1 MDTTKSIAI
10 YGKSGHGKV
19 VADIA
24 RLNGFETIIWVD
36 DNVEEAIAFD
46 EYLANH
52 SDVKMIL
59 AIGKNQTR
67 TRLSEK
73 LQSQGV
79 TFITLIHPSAVISS
93 SVTIGEGTVIMPNV
107 VINADATIGSCVI
120 LNTASVIEHDCIIE
134 DFTHISPNVSLAGN
148 IHVKQCAHVGIGAS
162 VIQGICIGSD
172 SIIGAGSVVIH
183 NIDDDVIA
191 VGVPAFYKKRIDA

>member
-24 RLNGFETIIWVD
+24 RLNGFESIIWVD
-36 DNVEEAIAFD
+36 DNAEEAIQPD
-46 EYLANH
+46 DYLANH
-52 SDVKMIL
+52 AHVKMIL

-67 TRLSEK
+67 ARLTQT

-79 TFITLIHPSAVISS
+79 DFITLIHPSAVISP
-93 SVTIGEGTVIMPNV
+93 SVTIGKGSVIMPHV
-107 VINADATIGSCVI
+107 VINADATIGTSVI
-120 LNTASVIEHDCIIE
+120 LNTACVIEHDCTIE

-148 IHVKQCAHVGIGAS
+148 VHVKRCAHIGIGAS
-162 VIQGICIGSD
+162 VIQGISIGSD

-183 NIDDDVIA
+183 NIDDNVIA
-191 VGVPAFYKKRIDA
+191 VGVPAFYKKRINA